1 MKAQRLYQV
10 LREPHVTEKTVN
22 VGDAG
27 NQYVFKVAVDAT
39 KAEIREA
46 VSRIYDVDV
55 LNVTT
60 LNVKGKR
67 KRRFGRREHFRTNHW
82 KKAYVRLSE
91 GQNIDFTKEAN

>member
-1 MKAQRLYQV
+1 MKAERMYQL

-22 VGDAG
+22 VGEIG

-39 KAEIREA
+39 KPEIREA
-46 VSRIYDVDV
+46 ISRLYDVDV

-67 KRRFGRREHFRTNHW
+67 KRRFNRREYSRKKNW
-82 KKAYVRLSE
+82 KKAYVRLRE
-91 GQNIDFTKEAN
+91 GQNIDLTKEAN